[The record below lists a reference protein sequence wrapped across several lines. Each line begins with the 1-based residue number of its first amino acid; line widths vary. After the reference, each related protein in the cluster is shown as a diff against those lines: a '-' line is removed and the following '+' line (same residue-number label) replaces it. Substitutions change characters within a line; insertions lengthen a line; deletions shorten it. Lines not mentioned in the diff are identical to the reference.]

1 MAGMAEQN
9 GQLRKAL
16 GQQEKQQQELQL
28 ELENLRGGK
37 EEAEERLRKCM
48 VSLKRAEALG
58 KMEEEEGKPLGLA
71 LLFFIASL
79 LAKLLLRFT

>member
-1 MAGMAEQN
+1 MAEQN

-37 EEAEERLRKCM
+37 EEAEERLRKCT
-48 VSLKRAEALG
+48 VSLK
-58 KMEEEEGKPLGLA
+58 
-71 LLFFIASL
+71 
-79 LAKLLLRFT
+79 

>member
-1 MAGMAEQN
+1 MAEQN
-9 GQLRKAL
+9 GRLRKAL

-37 EEAEERLRKCM
+37 EEAEERLRRCM
-48 VSLKRAEALG
+48 VSLKRAEELG
-58 KMEEEEGKPLGLA
+58 KTEEEEGKPFGLA
-71 LLFFIASL
+71 VLFFIASL

>member
-16 GQQEKQQQELQL
+16 GQREKQQQELQL
-28 ELENLRGGK
+28 ELEDLRGGK
-37 EEAEERLRKCM
+37 EEAEERLSRCM
-48 VSLKRAEALG
+48 VSLKRAEEPG
-58 KMEEEEGKPLGLA
+58 MMEEEEGKPLGLA
-71 LLFFIASL
+71 VIFFIASL